1 MSYIILVTGLPYG
14 TQNAITAFL
23 FIKSIIL
30 LNFCI
35 KKVFFYA
42 SGVYNA
48 NCMMYP
54 PEHEFNILQ
63 GWINLKK
70 KYKIPL
76 CVCPSSAYRRG
87 ILLNE
92 FVSDAEKIKENFSS
106 SFQWMTLSELS
117 YSMHD
122 CDRII
127 QF

>member
-1 MSYIILVTGLPYG
+1 MRYIVFVTGLPYG

-30 LNFCI
+30 SNFYI

-48 NCMMYP
+48 NCMIYP
-54 PEHEFNILQ
+54 PENEFNILN

-70 KYKIPL
+70 KYNIPL
-76 CVCPSSAYRRG
+76 CVCPSSSYRRG
-87 ILLNE
+87 ILLHKSIN
-92 FVSDAEKIKENFSS
+92 KIKKIKSNFSS

-117 YSMHD
+117 YSIHD
-122 CDRII
+122 SDRII

>member
-1 MSYIILVTGLPYG
+1 MNYIVFVTGLPYG

-30 LNFCI
+30 SNFCI

-48 NCMMYP
+48 NCMMHP
-54 PEHEFNILQ
+54 PKHEFNILR
-63 GWINLKK
+63 GWIQLKK
-70 KYKIPL
+70 KYNISL

-87 ILLNE
+87 IFLSESMNKI
-92 FVSDAEKIKENFSS
+92 EKIQHNVSS
-106 SFQWMTLSELS
+106 IFNWITLSELS
-117 YSMHD
+117 HSIHD